1 VEILIWDVE
10 HECMDREQLR
20 SLQLERLKET
30 VARVYDKVPYYRQ
43 LFDQTG
49 VKPSDVES
57 LEDVRKLPFTTKTA
71 LRDNYPYGLFAL
83 PLNRIVRLH
92 ASSGTTGK
100 PTVVGYSKKDLETWS
115 ELVARIAV
123 AAGVTADD
131 VVQITF
137 GYGLFTGA
145 FGLHYGLEK
154 VGAVIVPASVGN
166 TERQIMLM
174 QDFGTTALVG
184 TPSYCLHLA
193 EVARR
198 MDIDPASLNIR
209 VGLFGSEGW
218 TESMRGEL
226 ERAWGARATDNYG
239 LSEIMGPGVAGEC
252 TVEPGLHINE
262 DHFLVE
268 VIDPETGEPLDYGQ
282 EGELVITTLTKEAL
296 PVIRYRTRDIT
307 VLNPEPCACGRT
319 TVRMRKVLGRT
330 DDMLIISG
338 VNVFPSQIETVL
350 MDIDGTTP
358 HYKIIVD
365 KKGYLDYLEVQV
377 EVTDEMFT
385 GNFRDLEAL
394 ENRIRERM
402 RSVLQ
407 INAKV
412 RLLEPRSLER
422 STGKVKRVF
431 DYRKEK

>member
-1 VEILIWDVE
+1 
-10 HECMDREQLR
+10 MDREQLY
-20 SLQLERLKET
+20 SLQLKRLRET
-30 VARVYDKVPYYRQ
+30 VSRVYEKVPYYRS
-43 LFDQTG
+43 LFDEKG
-49 VKPSDVES
+49 IRPGDIEK
-57 LEDVRKLPFTTKTA
+57 LEDVAKLPFTTKTA
-71 LRDNYPYGLFAL
+71 LRDNYPYGLFAM
-83 PLNRIVRLH
+83 PLNKIVRLH

-100 PTVVGYSKKDLETWS
+100 PTVVGYSQRDLDTWS
-115 ELVARIAV
+115 DLVARV
-123 AAGVTADD
+123 VTQAGVTADD

-145 FGLHYGLEK
+145 FGLHYGLER
-154 VGAVIVPASVGN
+154 VGATIVPASVGN

-193 EVARR
+193 EVAAG
-198 MDIDPASLNIR
+198 MGIDPASMNIR
-209 VGLFGSEGW
+209 VGLYGSEAW
-218 TESMRGEL
+218 TESMRHEL
-226 ERAWGARATDNYG
+226 EKSWGAKATDNFG

-252 TVEPGLHINE
+252 TAEPGMHINE
-262 DHFLVE
+262 DHFLAE
-268 VIDPETGEPLDYGQ
+268 VIDPETGEPLDYGE
-282 EGELVITTLTKEAL
+282 EGELVLTTLTKEAL
-296 PVIRYRTRDIT
+296 PIIRYRTRDIT
-307 VLNPEPCACGRT
+307 VLNPEKCACGRT
-319 TVRMRKVLGRT
+319 TARMRKVMGRT

-385 GNFRDLEAL
+385 GAFRDLEAL
-394 ENRIRERM
+394 ENRIKERM

-431 DYRKEK
+431 DYRQEK

>member
-1 VEILIWDVE
+1 MIWDVQN
-10 HECMDREQLR
+10 ECMDREQLY
-20 SLQLERLKET
+20 SLQLKRLKET
-30 VARVYDKVPYYRQ
+30 VCRVYEKVPYYRS
-43 LFDQTG
+43 LFDEKG
-49 VKPSDVES
+49 IRPGDIEK
-57 LEDVRKLPFTTKTA
+57 LEDVAKLPFTTKTA
-71 LRDNYPYGLFAL
+71 LRDNYPYGLFAM
-83 PLNRIVRLH
+83 PLNKIVRLH

-100 PTVVGYSKKDLETWS
+100 PTVVGYSQRDLDTWS
-115 ELVARIAV
+115 DLVARV
-123 AAGVTADD
+123 VTQAGVTADD

-145 FGLHYGLEK
+145 FGLHYGLER
-154 VGAVIVPASVGN
+154 VGATIVPASVGN

-193 EVARR
+193 EVAAG
-198 MDIDPASLNIR
+198 MGIDPASMNIR
-209 VGLFGSEGW
+209 VGLYGSEAW
-218 TESMRGEL
+218 TESMRHEL
-226 ERAWGARATDNYG
+226 EKSWGAKATDNFG

-252 TVEPGLHINE
+252 TAEPGMHINE
-262 DHFLVE
+262 DHFLAE
-268 VIDPETGEPLDYGQ
+268 VIDPETGEPLDYGE
-282 EGELVITTLTKEAL
+282 EGELVLTTLTKEAL
-296 PVIRYRTRDIT
+296 PIIRYRTRDIT
-307 VLNPEPCACGRT
+307 VLNPEKCACGRT
-319 TVRMRKVLGRT
+319 TARMRKVMGRT

-385 GNFRDLEAL
+385 GAFRDLEAL
-394 ENRIRERM
+394 ENRIKERM

-431 DYRKEK
+431 DYRQEK

>member
-1 VEILIWDVE
+1 MIWDIQ
-10 HECMDREQLR
+10 HECMDREQLQ
-20 SLQLERLKET
+20 SLQLLRLKET
-30 VARVYDKVPYYRQ
+30 VHRVYEHVPYYRR
-43 LFDQTG
+43 LFDEHG
-49 VKPSDVES
+49 IRPADVQS
-57 LEDVRKLPFTTKTA
+57 LEDVSMLPFTTKTA
-71 LRDNYPYGLFAL
+71 LRDNYPYGLFAM
-83 PLNRIVRLH
+83 PMNKIVRLH

-100 PTVVGYSKKDLETWS
+100 PTVVGYSQRDLDTWS
-115 ELVARIAV
+115 DLVARV
-123 AAGVTADD
+123 ACQAGVTADD

-154 VGAVIVPASVGN
+154 VGATIVPASVGN

-174 QDFGTTALVG
+174 QDFNTTALVG

-193 EVARR
+193 EAAVG
-198 MDIDPASLNIR
+198 MGIDPASLNIR
-209 VGLFGSEGW
+209 VGLYGSEAW
-218 TESMRGEL
+218 TESMRNEL
-226 ERAWGARATDNYG
+226 EKAWGAKATDNFG

-252 TVEPGLHINE
+252 TIESGLHINE

-268 VIDPETGEPLDYGQ
+268 VIDPETGEPLDYGE

-296 PVIRYRTRDIT
+296 PIIRYRTRDIT
-307 VLNPEPCACGRT
+307 VLNPQKCACGRT
-319 TVRMRKVLGRT
+319 TVRMRKVMGRT

-377 EVTDEMFT
+377 ELTDEMFT
-385 GNFRDLEAL
+385 GAFRDLEAL
-394 ENRIRERM
+394 ERRIKERM

-431 DYRKEK
+431 DYRQEK

>member
-1 VEILIWDVE
+1 MIWDVQN
-10 HECMDREQLR
+10 ECMDREQLY
-20 SLQLERLKET
+20 SLQLKRLKET
-30 VARVYDKVPYYRQ
+30 VCRVYEKVPYYRS
-43 LFDQTG
+43 LFDEKG
-49 VKPSDVES
+49 IRPGDIEK
-57 LEDVRKLPFTTKTA
+57 LEDVSKLPFTTKTA
-71 LRDNYPYGLFAL
+71 LRDNYPYGLFAM
-83 PLNRIVRLH
+83 PLNKIVRLH

-100 PTVVGYSKKDLETWS
+100 PTVVGYSQRDLDTWS
-115 ELVARIAV
+115 DLVARV
-123 AAGVTADD
+123 VTQAGVTADD

-145 FGLHYGLEK
+145 FGLHYGLER
-154 VGAVIVPASVGN
+154 VGATIVPASVGN

-193 EVARR
+193 EVAAG
-198 MDIDPASLNIR
+198 MGIDPASLNIR
-209 VGLFGSEGW
+209 VGLYGSEAW
-218 TESMRGEL
+218 TESMRHEL
-226 ERAWGARATDNYG
+226 EKSWGAKATDNFG

-252 TVEPGLHINE
+252 TAEPGMHINE
-262 DHFLVE
+262 DHFLAE
-268 VIDPETGEPLDYGQ
+268 VIDPETGEPLDYGE
-282 EGELVITTLTKEAL
+282 EGELVLTTLTKEAL
-296 PVIRYRTRDIT
+296 PIIRYRTRDIT
-307 VLNPEPCACGRT
+307 VLNPEKCACGRT
-319 TVRMRKVLGRT
+319 TARMRKVMGRT

-385 GNFRDLEAL
+385 GAFRDLEAL
-394 ENRIRERM
+394 ENRIKERM

-431 DYRKEK
+431 DYRQEK

>member
-1 VEILIWDVE
+1 MIWDE
-10 HECMDREQLR
+10 KNECMDREDLQ

-30 VARVYDKVPYYRQ
+30 VEQVYEKVPYYRRA
-43 LFDQTG
+43 FNTAG
-49 VKPSDVES
+49 IKPGDIET
-57 LEDVRKLPFTTKTA
+57 LEDVKKLPFTTKTA
-71 LRDNYPYGLFAL
+71 LRDNYPYGLFAV
-83 PLNRIVRLH
+83 PLNQVLRLH

-100 PTVVGYSKKDLETWS
+100 PTVVGYSRNDLETWA
-115 ELVARIAV
+115 ELVARV
-123 AAGVTADD
+123 VCQAGVTDDD

-154 VGAVIVPASVGN
+154 LGATIVPASVGN

-193 EVARR
+193 EVAGG
-198 MDIDPASLNIR
+198 MGVDPAELKIK

-218 TESMRGEL
+218 TESMRQEL
-226 ERAWGARATDNYG
+226 EKAWGAKATDNYG

-252 TVEPGLHINE
+252 TAEPGMHINE

-268 VIDPETGEPLDYGQ
+268 IIDPETGESLDYGQ

-296 PVIRYRTRDIT
+296 PIIRYRTRDIT
-307 VLNPEPCACGRT
+307 VLNPARCACGRT
-319 TVRMRKVLGRT
+319 TARMRKVMGRT

-365 KKGYLDYLEVQV
+365 KKGYLDYMEVQV

-385 GNFRDLEAL
+385 GAFRDLEAL
-394 ENRIRERM
+394 ERNIRERM

-407 INAKV
+407 VNAKV

-431 DYRKEK
+431 DYRNDEA